1 MDTRNTGPAVTMTG
15 PQLKE
20 LLDAIN
26 SGGGSAAAAV
36 MQLVEAQNRTMRRS
50 NAYTDGISPF
60 SHPEGERTHPKA
72 KLDRETWFCGCRQD
86 ESQLTPTEIEAL
98 NSLTVSKAWRGDQ
111 KYGVDITPKR
121 RFVMLPH
128 VSMDERMNLPISL
141 TLACKE
147 LNEGQDAVKPE
158 HMAEQLLAMKA
169 ELKAMSAQLDVVM
182 TRESAELLAM
192 AKQALPST
200 AAEFG
205 M

>member
-50 NAYTDGISPF
+50 NAYTPGISPF
-60 SHPEGERTHPKA
+60 SHPEGEEAHPKA
-72 KLDRETWFCGCRQD
+72 KLDRETWWLGTRVD
-86 ESQLTPTEIEAL
+86 ESMVTPTEIDAL
-98 NSLTVSKAWRGDQ
+98 NSLTVSKAWRGDP
-111 KYGVDITPKR
+111 KYGADITPKR

-128 VSMDERMNLPISL
+128 VSMDERMNLPASL

-147 LNEGQDAVKPE
+147 LNDGQDAVQPE

-169 ELKAMSAQLDVVM
+169 ELKALSAQLDVVM

-192 AKQALPST
+192 AKQARPST